1 MNVEIWSDVFC
12 PFCYI
17 GKRNFESALESFPHR
32 DEVSVTWRSF
42 QLQPDAPLEAEY
54 DTNEMLANKYGV
66 SVEEAKRMQSSVA
79 QRAAEVGLNY
89 DLENTQITNS
99 LDAHRLTHLAKE
111 HGLQDSAEERF
122 FKAYFIEGKH
132 VGRRASLIELGK
144 EIGLLE
150 PDITDVLDSDR
161 YADAV
166 ASDINQGSAFGL
178 TGVPFF
184 VFERKYAVA
193 GAQPPDVFT
202 QVLERAWSESK
213 PIQLVTAAAPAE
225 GCDDGACAVPG
236 LAGTAQATAQ

>member
-17 GKRNFESALESFPHR
+17 GKRNFESALEVFPHR
-32 DEVSVTWRSF
+32 DEVSITWRSF
-42 QLQPDAPLEAEY
+42 QLQPDAPLETEY
-54 DTNEMLANKYGV
+54 SSNEMLASKYGIPL
-66 SVEEAKRMQSSVA
+66 EEAKRMQASVS
-79 QRAAEVGLNY
+79 QRAAEVGLTY
-89 DLENTQITNS
+89 DLDNTQVTNS
-99 LDAHRLTHLAKE
+99 FDAHRLIHLAKT
-111 HGLQDSAEERF
+111 HGLQAAAEERF
-122 FKAYFIEGKH
+122 FKAYLVEGKH

-150 PDITDVLDSDR
+150 ADIIDVLDSDR
-161 YADAV
+161 FANEV
-166 ASDINQGSAFGL
+166 TEDISLGSSFGL

-193 GAQPPDVFT
+193 GAQPPGVFT
-202 QVLERAWSESK
+202 KVLDRVWSESK

-236 LAGTAQATAQ
+236 LAGAATTDAQ

>member
-17 GKRNFESALESFPHR
+17 GKRNFELALDTFPHR
-32 DEVSVTWRSF
+32 DEVRITWRSF
-42 QLQPDAPLEAEY
+42 QLQPDAPLETELTSA
-54 DTNEMLANKYGV
+54 EMLASKYGM
-66 SVEEAKRMQSSVA
+66 SVEEAKRNQASVS
-79 QRAAEVGLNY
+79 QRAAGVGLNY
-89 DLENTQITNS
+89 DLENTQLTNS
-99 LDAHRLTHLAKE
+99 FDAHRLTHLAQE
-111 HGLQDSAEERF
+111 HGLQDVAEERF
-122 FKAYFIEGKH
+122 FKAYFVEGQH

-150 PDITDVLDSDR
+150 SDIIDVLDSDR
-161 YADAV
+161 YANEV
-166 ASDINQGSAFGL
+166 TEDISLGSSFGL

-193 GAQPPDVFT
+193 GAQPPDVFS
-202 QVLERAWSESK
+202 QVLDRVWSESK